1 MAILAVV
8 SALLGAVLG
17 LRFKVLILVPTVG
30 IGLFVILGGGGLV
43 LHNSLTRV
51 ALAAIL
57 MATCLQ
63 VGYLAGIGIQAFLLW
78 ARISRRYPSVREAR
92 LPLTRSMS

>member
-17 LRFKVLILVPTVG
+17 LRFKVLILVPTVS
-30 IGLFVILGGGGLV
+30 IGLFVILGGGLV

-51 ALAAIL
+51 ALAATL

-78 ARISRRYPSVREAR
+78 ARISRRYQSVREAR